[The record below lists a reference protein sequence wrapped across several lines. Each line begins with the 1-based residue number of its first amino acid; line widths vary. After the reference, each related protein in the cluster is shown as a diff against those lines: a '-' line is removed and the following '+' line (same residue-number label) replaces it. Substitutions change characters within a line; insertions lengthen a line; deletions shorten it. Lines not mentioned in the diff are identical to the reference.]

1 MTRIPT
7 VGIGKLFEGVS
18 PSLMAR
24 VVGSDAV
31 ALTQSDIASIA
42 YSIWDLSATGTVVN
56 SGSLT
61 VANVIFDA
69 LQTDA
74 RWTADSTGYNFRW
87 QPAGSLFPAFDP
99 AAGAVDD
106 SKTFR
111 LEIVLTDTAAAEIA
125 LLFELTLSN
134 LYGRAGA

>member
-31 ALTQSDIASIA
+31 AITQSDIASIA
-42 YSIWDLSATGTVVN
+42 YTIWDLSATSSAIN
-56 SGSLT
+56 SGSLDAAD
-61 VANVIFDA
+61 VVFDS
-69 LQTDA
+69 LQTDD
-74 RWTADSTGYNFRW
+74 RWTVDDTGYNFRW
-87 QPAGSLFPAFDP
+87 AAAASLFPAFD
-99 AAGAVDD
+99 AIK
-106 SKTFR
+106 KTFR
-111 LEIVLTDTAAAEIA
+111 VEIVLTDTVAAEIA

-134 LYGRAGA
+134 LYSRAEA